1 MRVAMDV
8 DVQIRLE
15 ALAAALGAPAAV
27 SAASSDASRENVADL
42 QRAVTANLDVLLQR
56 VAGVTALLR
65 KEEDGWDAVDQVAAK
80 LILSDLAVV
89 AGIAR
94 ALGQLAESQLAWA
107 SSELRD
113 AGREAERI
121 IKAAKAFE

>member
-1 MRVAMDV
+1 MDV

-65 KEEDGWDAVDQVAAK
+65 KKEDGWDAVDQVEAK